1 MILPIYTYFNKGCF
15 GNHALV
21 FESYC
26 LMVTQA
32 KHFIVVFCVDQNP
45 KTTFIEIGVY
55 IFGRVGYN
63 RSSERES
70 SSTLVEDIRQ
80 FNQPE
85 KKLSCIKFNKER
97 WLKLRVHS
105 IRKSGFSFWN
115 RFSTTHEIQEQI
127 FTPKTPSLDFLYFR
141 FLGNPE
147 EDLKKQCRSV
157 IGKKRPLITRTI
169 LQIPLRTNL

>member
-15 GNHALV
+15 GNHALF

-80 FNQPE
+80 SNQPE

-97 WLKLRVHS
+97 
-105 IRKSGFSFWN
+105 
-115 RFSTTHEIQEQI
+115 
-127 FTPKTPSLDFLYFR
+127 
-141 FLGNPE
+141 
-147 EDLKKQCRSV
+147 
-157 IGKKRPLITRTI
+157 
-169 LQIPLRTNL
+169 

>member
-1 MILPIYTYFNKGCF
+1 MILPIYTSFNKGCF

-26 LMVTQA
+26 LMVTQV
-32 KHFIVVFCVDQNP
+32 KHFIVVFCVENP
-45 KTTFIEIGVY
+45 KTTFIETSVY

-80 FNQPE
+80 SNQPE

-97 WLKLRVHS
+97 
-105 IRKSGFSFWN
+105 
-115 RFSTTHEIQEQI
+115 
-127 FTPKTPSLDFLYFR
+127 
-141 FLGNPE
+141 
-147 EDLKKQCRSV
+147 
-157 IGKKRPLITRTI
+157 
-169 LQIPLRTNL
+169 